1 MQRLEKAV
9 RLLFRKL
16 ELGKKLF
23 GGHSSVKKHL
33 EQLHPGQNS
42 EALLEEYFCKKV
54 ARSLIICLVGI
65 LLGTMVF
72 ISNIMKDTLKE
83 GYLPRG
89 DYGEDVAEWELTAT
103 LSGEGEMTDAMPETK
118 QFSVEVSAREL
129 TEEECKEL
137 LAEFLDRL
145 PELILQ
151 GGKEANASL
160 DRGMKG
166 QQSSALD
173 QGMEEQ
179 QSSALDQGMEEQQ
192 TAALQR
198 VTEDL
203 NLTEQYESYPF
214 VVEWRSDRPEVL
226 TSTGTVFTVERA
238 EPVTL
243 HARITYG
250 NRSWDES
257 LDVVVIPK
265 VISAEEQFAQ
275 ELDALLAESEQ
286 SGREDDRWYLPE
298 SFQGKEITWET
309 ERDNTPL
316 VLILGSFG
324 VALLIF
330 VIADKD
336 LYDELLEKRKAHK
349 ARYPDLVAKLTLYL
363 GAGLTVRA
371 AFQRMAGEYE
381 AEIGYVCRQLQ
392 AGVSESTAYEQ
403 LGKRTGVQEYIRL
416 STLLTQNLKKGNSD
430 LLKRLREEVNRAE
443 NEKVQTCKKLA
454 EEASTKLLVPMVLFL
469 VVVMV
474 MVMLPAFLSVEM

>member
-1 MQRLEKAV
+1 MQMLEKSV

-16 ELGKKLF
+16 ELGKKLS

-42 EALLEEYFCKKV
+42 EALLEEYFCKKIT
-54 ARSLIICLVGI
+54 RSLVICLVGV
-65 LLGTMVF
+65 LLGTMVY
-72 ISNIMKDTLKE
+72 ISNVMKDTLKE

-89 DYGEDVAEWELTAT
+89 DYGEDAAEWKLTASI
-103 LSGEGEMTDAMPETK
+103 SGDGGVNRATAEER

-129 TEEECKEL
+129 TEEECKEV

-151 GGKEANASL
+151 KSDGDEGERDPDLERSL
-160 DRGMKG
+160 EE
-166 QQSSALD
+166 QQSSLLD
-173 QGMEEQ
+173 RGMEEQ
-179 QSSALDQGMEEQQ
+179 QSS
-192 TAALQR
+192 ALQR

-214 VVEWRSDRPEVL
+214 MVEWKSERPEVL
-226 TSTGTVFTVERA
+226 TSTGTVFSVEKA
-238 EPVTL
+238 ETVTL
-243 HARITYG
+243 QARITYG
-250 NRSWDES
+250 NRSWDET

-265 VISAEEQFAQ
+265 VLSAEELFAQ
-275 ELDALLAESEQ
+275 EMEALLAESEQ
-286 SGREDDRWYLPE
+286 SGREEERWYLPE
-298 SFQGKEITWET
+298 SFQGQAITWQS

-316 VLILGSFG
+316 VMIFGAFG
-324 VALLIF
+324 VALLVF
-330 VIADKD
+330 VMADKD

-371 AFQRMAGEYE
+371 AFQRLAGEYE

-392 AGVSESTAYEQ
+392 AGVFEAAAYEQ

-416 STLLTQNLKKGNSD
+416 STLLTQNLKKGNGD
-430 LLKRLREEVNRAE
+430 LLKRLREEINRAE
-443 NEKVQTCKKLA
+443 NEKLQTCKKLA

>member
-1 MQRLEKAV
+1 MQMLEKLV
-9 RLLFRKL
+9 QLLFRKL
-16 ELGKKLF
+16 ELGKKLSA
-23 GGHSSVKKHL
+23 GHSSAKKHL
-33 EQLHPGQNS
+33 EQLHPGQNR
-42 EALLEEYFCKKV
+42 EALLEEYFCKKIT
-54 ARSLIICLVGI
+54 RSLVICLVGVV
-65 LLGTMVF
+65 LGIAVF
-72 ISNIMKDTLKE
+72 ISTALKDTLKE

-89 DYGEDVAEWELTAT
+89 DYGEEAEEWKLTASI
-103 LSGEGEMTDAMPETK
+103 SGDGGMMRATAEES
-118 QFSVEVSAREL
+118 QFFVEVSAREL
-129 TEEECKEL
+129 TEEECKEV

-151 GGKEANASL
+151 ESNGVKAEKNSSL
-160 DRGMKG
+160 DRSMEG
-166 QQSSALD
+166 QQRSVMD
-173 QGMEEQ
+173 REI
-179 QSSALDQGMEEQQ
+179 EEQQ
-192 TAALQR
+192 TSALQR

-214 VVEWRSDRPEVL
+214 VVEWKSDRPEVL
-226 TSTGTVFTVERA
+226 TSTGTIFSVEKA
-238 EPVTL
+238 ESVTL

-250 NRSWDES
+250 NRSWDET

-265 VISAEEQFAQ
+265 VLSAEEQFAQ
-275 ELDALLAESEQ
+275 EMEALLAESEQ
-286 SGREDDRWYLPE
+286 SGREEEWWYLPE
-298 SFQGKEITWET
+298 SFQGQAITWQS

-316 VLILGSFG
+316 VMILGAFG
-324 VALLIF
+324 VALLVF
-330 VIADKD
+330 VMADKD

-371 AFQRMAGEYE
+371 AFQRLAGEYE

-392 AGVSESTAYEQ
+392 AGVSETAAYEQ

-416 STLLTQNLKKGNSD
+416 STLLTQNLKKGNGD
-430 LLKRLREEVNRAE
+430 LLKRLREEINRAE
-443 NEKVQTCKKLA
+443 NEKLQTCKKLA